1 MIPGRVAPAGS
12 MPGEDLAMSRRPA
25 PVRVHLKSEAVWAV
39 LNRRGWSQSEMA
51 RAVGVS
57 PTYLSRLLRE
67 GRAPSPRL
75 RERLLEFL
83 QPLAFDDLFEMSRSG
98 SAEVKAAP
106 GPPPN
111 PSHGK
116 VNQLPRPVRERPPRS
131 PGPPEISVPRGFPSK
146 LKALKERSGESWF
159 RFAQRLRV
167 DPRQVARWRKGV
179 KPSGPAML
187 AVFRLASEIPGGVT
201 LLLSDRDHV
210 E

>member
-1 MIPGRVAPAGS
+1 
-12 MPGEDLAMSRRPA
+12 MSRRPA
-25 PVRVHLKSEAVWAV
+25 PIRVHLKSEAVWAV

-57 PTYLSRLLRE
+57 PAYLSKLLRE

-83 QPLAFDDLFEMSRSG
+83 QPIEFDDLFEMSPSG
-98 SAEVKAAP
+98 MTAAQALP
-106 GPPPN
+106 SPPPN
-111 PSHGK
+111 PSDGK
-116 VNQLPRPVRERPPRS
+116 ANQLPRPVRERPPRS
-131 PGPPEISVPRGFPSK
+131 PRPAEIPVPKGFPWK

-159 RFAQRLRV
+159 RFAQRLRA

-201 LLLSDRDHV
+201 LLLSDRDRL